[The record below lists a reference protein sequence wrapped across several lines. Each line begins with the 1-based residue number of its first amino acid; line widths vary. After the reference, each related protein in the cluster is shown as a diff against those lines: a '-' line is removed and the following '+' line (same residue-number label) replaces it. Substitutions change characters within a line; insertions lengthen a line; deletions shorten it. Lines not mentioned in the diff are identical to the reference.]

1 MIRYK
6 NESFAGTGGGVV
18 EVEEGKES
26 EVDDE
31 VEADVEVDGLEMDAD
46 MGEGAGVEK
55 NLVLAA
61 ERAPLMKES
70 G

>member
-1 MIRYK
+1 MRVLR
-6 NESFAGTGGGVV
+6 GGEGRVV
-18 EVEEGKES
+18 EVDEGEEAMVDE
-26 EVDDE
+26 EVGMG
-31 VEADVEVDGLEMDAD
+31 VEVGGLEMDDD
-46 MGEGAGVEK
+46 MEEGAGVEK

>member
-1 MIRYK
+1 MRVLRRR
-6 NESFAGTGGGVV
+6 EGRVV
-18 EVEEGKES
+18 EVDEGEETN
-26 EVDDE
+26 VDE
-31 VEADVEVDGLEMDAD
+31 EAGMGVEVDGLE

-61 ERAPLMKES
+61 ERAPLMKEL

>member
-1 MIRYK
+1 MRVLRGR
-6 NESFAGTGGGVV
+6 EGRVV
-18 EVEEGKES
+18 DVDEGE
-26 EVDDE
+26 EVDEGVGMGME
-31 VEADVEVDGLEMDAD
+31 VGGLEMDDD
-46 MGEGAGVEK
+46 MEEGAGVEK

>member
-1 MIRYK
+1 MRVLRAL
-6 NESFAGTGGGVV
+6 EGMVV
-18 EVEEGKES
+18 EVGEGEVGK
-26 EVDDE
+26 VDDE
-31 VEADVEVDGLEMDAD
+31 VGVGVDVDGLEMDVD
-46 MGEGAGVEK
+46 MEEGAGVEK

>member
-1 MIRYK
+1 M
-6 NESFAGTGGGVV
+6 V
-18 EVEEGKES
+18 EVDEGEETK
-26 EVDDE
+26 VDE
-31 VEADVEVDGLEMDAD
+31 EAGMEVEVDGLEM
-46 MGEGAGVEK
+46 GVGVGVEK

>member
-1 MIRYK
+1 MRVLRAL
-6 NESFAGTGGGVV
+6 EGGMVV
-18 EVEEGKES
+18 VDEGEEAR
-26 EVDDE
+26 VDDE
-31 VEADVEVDGLEMDAD
+31 VRVGVEVDGSEMDVD
-46 MGEGAGVEK
+46 MEEGAGVEK